1 MTQPGDNPLPEP
13 MPPLKLVKAWYFIGA
28 MMLFGVALVSLMP
41 APDIGVSDK
50 LSHLVTYFFLAG
62 WFSLLAVNRVSLG
75 WTSVGLVGYGMLIE
89 LLQGMTAYRYPEWGD
104 VLANGAGVL
113 AGILFYFSPLPRLL
127 SFIDTR
133 LARILLR

>member
-1 MTQPGDNPLPEP
+1 
-13 MPPLKLVKAWYFIGA
+13 MPPLKLVKVWYFIGA
-28 MMLFGVALVSLMP
+28 VLLFGVALVSLMP

-50 LSHLVTYFFLAG
+50 LSHLVTYFFLSG

-75 WTSVGLVGYGMLIE
+75 WTVIGLVGYGMLIE

-104 VLANGAGVL
+104 VLANGVGVL

-127 SFIDTR
+127 KFIDTR

>member
-1 MTQPGDNPLPEP
+1 MTQSGDNSLSGST
-13 MPPLKLVKAWYFIGA
+13 PPLKLVKAWYFIGA
-28 MMLFGVALVSLMP
+28 MLLLGVALVSLMP

-50 LSHLVTYFFLAG
+50 LSHLVTYFILSG
-62 WFSLLAVNRVSLG
+62 WFSLLAVSRVSLG
-75 WTSVGLVGYGMLIE
+75 WTVFGLIGYGMLIE

-113 AGILFYFSPLPRLL
+113 AGALVYFSPLARFLR
-127 SFIDTR
+127 FVDTR

>member
-1 MTQPGDNPLPEP
+1 MMQPGDYQLATPLL
-13 MPPLKLVKAWYFIGA
+13 PLKLVKAWYFIGA

-50 LSHLVTYFFLAG
+50 LSHLVTYFFLSG
-62 WFSLLAVNRVSLG
+62 WFSLLAVNRTSLA
-75 WTSVGLVGYGMLIE
+75 WTVIGLVGYGMLIE

-113 AGILFYFSPLPRLL
+113 AGILLYFSPLAQLL
-127 SFIDTR
+127 RFIDTR
-133 LARILLR
+133 LARIFQR

>member
-1 MTQPGDNPLPEP
+1 MTQSGDNPLSKS

-28 MMLFGVALVSLMP
+28 LMLLGVAVLSLMP
-41 APDIGVSDK
+41 SPDIGVSDK
-50 LSHLVTYFFLAG
+50 LSHLVTYFFLSG
-62 WFSLLAVNRVSLG
+62 WFSLLVVNRISLG
-75 WTSVGLVGYGMLIE
+75 WIVIGLVGYGMLIE

-127 SFIDTR
+127 RFVDTR
-133 LARILLR
+133 LARILQR